1 MSAATIF
8 KNASSSG
15 EIAASQLLRSLNLKN
30 EVCRSRYRQFAP
42 KKC

>member
-15 EIAASQLLRSLNLKN
+15 DIAASQLLRSLSEGLANA
-30 EVCRSRYRQFAP
+30 SRRTV
-42 KKC
+42 